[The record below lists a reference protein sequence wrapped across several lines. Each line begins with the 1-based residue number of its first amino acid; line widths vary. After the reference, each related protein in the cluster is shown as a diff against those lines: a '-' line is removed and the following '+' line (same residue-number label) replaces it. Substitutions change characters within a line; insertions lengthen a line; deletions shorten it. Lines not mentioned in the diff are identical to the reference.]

1 MKKTYL
7 LLIISLVF
15 LGNIGI
21 ANGAITEEYKLLEPL
36 PCIQGGEVPCG
47 TGGNNIQTLDKISFN
62 NYVGYVYRLTIA
74 VAVFLTV
81 VMMVVGG
88 FEYML
93 SESFTKKGAGKDKM
107 KDAALGLLGVL
118 ISYTVLETID
128 PRLVQIGVNIEPINT
143 NNLSIGGNSSENF
156 LNKLDK
162 DLGLL
167 SAQSLRNVTQDGE
180 QIKSKTE
187 RITELENLMK
197 EEQDPITYK
206 EYEIERD
213 KLKNEIVNLDSNIQK
228 SMFQAVGQESL
239 RQAFILIDDIETKY
253 SGINNKFTAD
263 ADIDLF
269 IKKIEDRYKV
279 AEEKVNLSDKQ
290 NLLKEKKFYIE
301 QINEEK
307 LFMSLVATYK
317 SFSVNNSYS
326 NDKNE
331 IKSSLNDFA
340 FRYKKELEL
349 VSKSAPTTYTDA
361 YIKILN
367 SRISKINSL

>member
-36 PCIQGGEVPCG
+36 PCIQGGDVPCG

-128 PRLVQIGVNIEPINT
+128 PRLVQIGVNIEPVNIK
-143 NNLSIGGNSSENF
+143 NLKLEESDQFLNMLSSELSKEEVDS
-156 LNKLDK
+156 LNK
-162 DLGLL
+162 
-167 SAQSLRNVTQDGE
+167 
-180 QIKSKTE
+180 IKA
-187 RITELENLMK
+187 LEG
-197 EEQDPITYK
+197 
-206 EYEIERD
+206 
-213 KLKNEIVNLDSNIQK
+213 QK
-228 SMFQAVGQESL
+228 
-239 RQAFILIDDIETKY
+239 K
-253 SGINNKFTAD
+253 INN
-263 ADIDLF
+263 
-269 IKKIEDRYKV
+269 
-279 AEEKVNLSDKQ
+279 
-290 NLLKEKKFYIE
+290 
-301 QINEEK
+301 
-307 LFMSLVATYK
+307 
-317 SFSVNNSYS
+317 
-326 NDKNE
+326 
-331 IKSSLNDFA
+331 
-340 FRYKKELEL
+340 
-349 VSKSAPTTYTDA
+349 
-361 YIKILN
+361 IKIDELK
-367 SRISKINSL
+367 SKINNTEGAEDKVLLNDELSKLELNNQKLESTQVAEVVRSQSTAGFKSALSFLDDLNNYSGTSFNNKADLESAKILIEGKYNQYSDKMTVADKQQLLTERDFYLSQIDEEKKMMDTIVNYRNTSETNQYTVSNKLQLKNQLIDLKNKYSKNVEINTGNSNLDALYKDMYKSRAQKLNIVLSN